1 MKNPLRLLRPVLIVL
16 AVTLPPW
23 HRAVGAPATARGQL
37 LFVPVYSELAYG
49 DRKHTL
55 NLSATL
61 TIRNTDRTHPLSL
74 KRVEYFSSQGVL
86 LRSYLPKPQ
95 TIGPMASVEYV
106 ISGADRSGGTAASF
120 LVEWESAS
128 PLSVP
133 VVEAVMV
140 SAASIYGISFQSVAH
155 VLEER
160 H

>member
-1 MKNPLRLLRPVLIVL
+1 MKNPLRQMMPLLLVIMVAVL
-16 AVTLPPW
+16 PW
-23 HRAVGAPATARGQL
+23 YSASGEPATARGQL

-49 DRKHTL
+49 ERQHTL

-61 TIRNTDRTHPLSL
+61 TIRNTDRKNPLNV
-74 KRVEYFSSQGVL
+74 KRVDYYSAQGTL
-86 LRSYLPKPQ
+86 LRSYLSKPQ
-95 TIGPMASVEYV
+95 RIGPMASVEYI

-133 VVEAVMV
+133 VVEAVMI
-140 SAASIYGISFQSVAH
+140 SAASIYGVSFQSMAQ
-155 VLEER
+155 VLEEK